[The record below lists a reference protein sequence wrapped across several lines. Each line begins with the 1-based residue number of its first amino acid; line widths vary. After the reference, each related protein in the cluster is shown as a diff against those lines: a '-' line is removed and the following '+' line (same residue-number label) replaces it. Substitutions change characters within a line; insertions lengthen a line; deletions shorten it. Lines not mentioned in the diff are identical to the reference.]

1 MRTFAFPIRVIVL
14 LGALCVCTAA
24 TRASTPEELGV
35 ALKHRDDALV
45 VVDEAKAALADIEAQ
60 LAKIKTELDY
70 EYRALD
76 AEVRRKNR
84 DEEAKH
90 RATIRTLKEK
100 RDGLWV
106 ARDQAKLVV
115 AQREAES
122 ESAEAL
128 FRISELRST
137 GSNDSSQIQQ
147 LQKKHEKALA
157 RARRLQRE
165 IEAAERSAG

>member
-1 MRTFAFPIRVIVL
+1 MRTFVFPVQVVVL
-14 LGALCVCTAA
+14 LGALCAWTAS
-24 TRASTPEELGV
+24 TGASTPEDSAAALQHRDGALV
-35 ALKHRDDALV
+35 ALGEAQTAL
-45 VVDEAKAALADIEAQ
+45 EDIETQ
-60 LAKIKTELDY
+60 LTKIKQELDY

-84 DEEAKH
+84 EEESKH
-90 RATIRTLKEK
+90 RATIRSLKKK

-106 ARDQAKLVV
+106 ARDQARLVV
-115 AQREAES
+115 SQREAES

-128 FRISELRST
+128 FRISELQTS
-137 GSNDSSQIQQ
+137 GSNDSPQIQQ

-165 IEAAERSAG
+165 IDAAERPAG